1 MAMADDADRAQAQA
15 EWLEEYR
22 RTHRRKH
29 TLRISDDCIECGE
42 GIDPIRLK
50 ALPHAVRCVDCQ
62 TLHEFEAKRYAK
74 SD

>member
-1 MAMADDADRAQAQA
+1 MADDADRAQAQA

-42 GIDPIRLK
+42 RIDPVRIK
-50 ALPHAVRCVDCQ
+50 ALPHAVRCIDCQ
-62 TLHEFEAKRYAK
+62 QELERIERQYG
-74 SD
+74 